1 MSPAQN
7 HHIIQLPVTP
17 DVTSPLDPR
26 AIAQRWISDLEA
38 VLVRN
43 DFSRLADL
51 FHQESW
57 WRDMLALNWDLR
69 TIQNL
74 DRIVDFVRRHQSRA
88 QLSSFRLQDQGKY
101 QPHLD
106 TPLKGHDHHLSWV
119 VSMFFFETKVGRG
132 AGIFRLTQDR
142 QSGVWKAYTMYTSL
156 QELKGFEE
164 PLGPRRVYGTLDSMP
179 GGSSQGTWYERRQ
192 RQLEFLDEE
201 PTVLVVGAG
210 RSILTC
216 EGIRTASN
224 FVCRPIRS

>member
-1 MSPAQN
+1 
-7 HHIIQLPVTP
+7 
-17 DVTSPLDPR
+17 
-26 AIAQRWISDLEA
+26 
-38 VLVRN
+38 
-43 DFSRLADL
+43 
-51 FHQESW
+51 
-57 WRDMLALNWDLR
+57 
-69 TIQNL
+69 
-74 DRIVDFVRRHQSRA
+74 
-88 QLSSFRLQDQGKY
+88 
-101 QPHLD
+101 
-106 TPLKGHDHHLSWV
+106 
-119 VSMFFFETKVGRG
+119 MFFFETKVGRG